1 MEVWTKEKIVFLIKN
16 RNDRS
21 VKSLSVDLELKEH
34 IISKKI
40 NELGL
45 KKYDWTTEKSMF
57 LIKNFHKMTGYEIA
71 LELNISPN
79 FIYKQSKQLGLK
91 K

>member
-1 MEVWTKEKIVFLIKN
+1 MEANNSIWTKEKIDFLIKN

-21 VKSLSVDLELKEH
+21 VKSLSVDLELKEY

-45 KKYDWTTEKSMF
+45 KK
-57 LIKNFHKMTGYEIA
+57 I
-71 LELNISPN
+71 
-79 FIYKQSKQLGLK
+79 
-91 K
+91 